1 MRKIVYTLFLSGS
14 LLYFVGCNIG
24 AKTDITPYQ
33 PDPEADAFYRK
44 ALELSSNYDVDT
56 TILSIQM
63 LDYALSID
71 SMNPDYYGLKARL
84 LAELGSLDSALEVQ
98 SKADRIGAIT
108 GEYLFQLALFQAAKD
123 RPDEAKE
130 NFRRSNEFLKA
141 VLKQYPDSLGA
152 FITQQ
157 ATNACYHEADSLYM
171 PDVAY
176 VRERFPDRLMEIEMV
191 RRTKPLNLIK
201 QVKSLEIINDTGGS

>member
-1 MRKIVYTLFLSGS
+1 
-14 LLYFVGCNIG
+14 
-24 AKTDITPYQ
+24 
-33 PDPEADAFYRK
+33 
-44 ALELSSNYDVDT
+44 
-56 TILSIQM
+56 M

-157 ATNACYHEADSLYM
+157 AAYALYHEQDSLYM
-171 PDVAY
+171 PNAEEIRKHY
-176 VRERFPDRLMEIEMV
+176 PDRLMEVEMA
-191 RRTKPLNLIK
+191 RRVKPRNLIK